1 MQQSELALFAQEF
14 QRVLGPLAEGLGEA
28 RTRLAALASEL
39 PAARELAASL
49 AALAAELEALA
60 TRVAEERSHLF
71 VYGPP
76 KAGKSTLIEA
86 LMGVATGAPSNLPSY
101 PALTVLRPGARESAL
116 VTAFDGSARAPADP
130 AALRLVLDH
139 AHAELAA
146 RVRAAHAAGEVFDP
160 PRHLAPAPRRVERT
174 LPSPALAGA
183 ALELVEC
190 PPVHAPLLA
199 SYGETWLGE
208 PERARAAVFV
218 VRAAQLAD
226 DTVFDGIE
234 ELLERFQPL
243 FLVLNVDARA
253 RELGPDGELVP
264 AREASDP
271 AALVSAFE
279 RLSTAEPLARAIER
293 GSVPVFALD
302 CLAAAAARRH
312 GVEEPAGPSARFADL
327 ARALA
332 AVLDGHEA
340 LQALCASALRR
351 AGELGAEARE
361 LAATPLAD
369 ELARRTAE
377 SQRAE
382 ATLARRL
389 EALERLGARER
400 ARWET
405 APFFDELGARLGAA
419 TLARARALAQEL
431 GAPFARAIEDW
442 FASGAS
448 LAELVGAGLGPRLDA
463 ARVELARSAGRV
475 LAAQLA
481 PDSDLAERA
490 ARLAEEL
497 APGGLDFRALVAAA
511 AEGLAG
517 SAASEQPAA
526 LRVLDV
532 EAVPVRARLG
542 QRLTWRS
549 PADVRRALLG
559 PPEAPTAALPSREK
573 HERLGD
579 EGRRALRRSACERAL
594 AILEEEA
601 RSHARRLADGLVT
614 RFLEGL
620 ARAVEEA
627 RARAV
632 EPRRL
637 LATRVAELAAQ
648 GAALAALAPASAR
661 ATQRLEELAQRFG
674 PRDLLV
680 PAPRSE
686 SPSPPRAPTGP
697 RPRGR
702 REERV

>member
-14 QRVLGPLAEGLGEA
+14 QRVLGPLAQGLDQA
-28 RTRLAALASEL
+28 RTRLVPLAHEL
-39 PAARELAASL
+39 PAARELAAGL
-49 AALAAELEALA
+49 AGLASELEALVA
-60 TRVAEERSHLF
+60 RVAEERSHVF
-71 VYGPP
+71 VHGPP

-86 LMGVATGAPSNLPSY
+86 LAGVATGAPSTLPSY
-101 PALTVLRPGARESAL
+101 PALSVLRPGARESAL
-116 VTAFDGSARAPADP
+116 VTAFDGSTRAPADP
-130 AALRLVLDH
+130 AALRLALAH
-139 AHAELAA
+139 AHAELAV
-146 RVRAAHAAGEVFDP
+146 RVRAVRAAGEVFDP
-160 PRHLAPAPRRVERT
+160 PRHLPQAPRRVERT
-174 LPSPALAGA
+174 LPAPALARA

-190 PPVHAPLLA
+190 PPIHAPLLA

-264 AREASDP
+264 AREASEP

-279 RLSTAEPLARAIER
+279 RLSTAGPLARAIER

-332 AVLDGHEA
+332 GVLDEHEA

-369 ELARRTAE
+369 ELARRSAE
-377 SQRAE
+377 GTRAE

-405 APFFDELGARLGAA
+405 APFFDELGARLDAA

-448 LAELVGAGLGPRLDA
+448 LAELIATGLLPRLDA
-463 ARVELARSAGRV
+463 ARAELARAGARV

-481 PDSDLAERA
+481 PGSDLAERA
-490 ARLAEEL
+490 ARMAEEL
-497 APGGLDFRALVAAA
+497 APAGLALDELLGAA

-517 SAASEQPAA
+517 VAPVARPAA

-549 PADVRRALLG
+549 AADVRRALLG
-559 PPEAPTAALPSREK
+559 PPEAPARALASRDK
-573 HERLGD
+573 HARLGD
-579 EGRRALRRSACERAL
+579 EGREALRRSAGARAL

-601 RSHARRLADGLVT
+601 RAHARTLASELVT
-614 RFLEGL
+614 RFLAEL
-620 ARAVEEA
+620 ARAVERE
-627 RARAV
+627 RARAA
-632 EPRRL
+632 EPRRV
-637 LATRVAELAAQ
+637 LAARLGELAAQ
-648 GAALAALAPASAR
+648 GTALAALGPAGAR
-661 ATQRLEELAQRFG
+661 AAEHLGELERRFAA
-674 PRDLLV
+674 RDVLV
-680 PAPRSE
+680 PAT
-686 SPSPPRAPTGP
+686 RAAAPAA
-697 RPRGR
+697 RA
-702 REERV
+702 ERVPEPLEEPA